1 MEAGEKQREK
11 RGVRKI
17 MCLRQREIL
26 NQERKRKKQTA
37 GENKKRQIDK

>member
-26 NQERKRKKQTA
+26 NQERKRKKTDSRRKQKETD
-37 GENKKRQIDK
+37 R